1 MRVLLA
7 IVALSFFVT
16 ALVQA
21 DDKNL
26 GRAGYS
32 YFGGG
37 FDYSQYRES
46 ITLNLANTPEVASI
60 GAIAVET
67 KSSPAV
73 MYTQRGGG
81 WPTYL
86 QFSY

>member
-1 MRVLLA
+1 MRVWLA
-7 IVALSFFVT
+7 VVALSFFVT
-16 ALVQA
+16 TLVQA

-26 GRAGYS
+26 GREGYS
-32 YFGGG
+32 CFGGG
-37 FDYSQYRES
+37 FDYSQYRET

-86 QFSY
+86 QFGY